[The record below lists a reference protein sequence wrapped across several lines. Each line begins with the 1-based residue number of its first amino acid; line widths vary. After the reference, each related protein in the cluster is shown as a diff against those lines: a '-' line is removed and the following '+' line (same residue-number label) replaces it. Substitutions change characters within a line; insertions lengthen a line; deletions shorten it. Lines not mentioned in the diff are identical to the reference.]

1 MRNCTPPK
9 SRLPGSVNN
18 FLRIIKIIQSMRYK
32 IYEITESCVKKK
44 KIMTCQLLK
53 LIDSENN

>member
-1 MRNCTPPK
+1 MPPK

-18 FLRIIKIIQSMRYK
+18 FLRIIKIIQLMRYK

-44 KIMTCQLLK
+44 KDYDLPIIET
-53 LIDSENN
+53 N